1 MTDIIY
7 PELYERIIMDQIEGY
22 QVVNK
27 FGNPA
32 STNDLGDLCIFKDM
46 GDVTAYLENL
56 SFFIDEDEMRA
67 LDIVPVTLTF
77 GRKL

>member
-1 MTDIIY
+1 
-7 PELYERIIMDQIEGY
+7 MDQIEGY

-27 FGNPA
+27 WGNPA
-32 STNDLGDLCIFKDM
+32 STNNDFGDLCIFKDM